1 MFSVKRI
8 EQNKISEDGWTQQKG
23 GLWLRSKAI
32 ETGKKVEFFIYRS
45 FLKKQGIDEREI
57 QKKQCPL
64 CKGLI

>member
-1 MFSVKRI
+1 MFLVKKI
-8 EQNKISEDGWTQQKG
+8 ESGQISEAGWTQQKN
-23 GLWLRSKAI
+23 GLWLREKAI